1 MKIFDAAAQHA
12 IIPVS
17 LLATFDLSCPIT
29 GYLLS
34 ISYRI
39 INSEISYI
47 ISGHLI

>member
-1 MKIFDAAAQHA
+1 MKVFDAETQHA
-12 IIPVS
+12 MAVVS
-17 LLATFDLSCPIT
+17 LLATFDLSFMTT